1 MAAPSSSP
9 SSATAPF
16 FLLAFAITWG
26 LQLPGVLAQGGLL
39 PGDVQLYMPFAGLG
53 IFGPLIAA
61 LVLAWREGRGS
72 GVRTLLRPLLRW
84 RVHLGWYLM
93 ALLVPATLLALVL
106 LGLNTGGR
114 TGPVVYFPVNGA
126 IGFALVIS
134 LVEEVGW
141 RGFALPRLQRRFGPF
156 AASTLL
162 GVLWYLWHL
171 PMFLGMGV
179 PLDLVLVMLLYFVG
193 ASLLMTWI
201 YNGTEGS
208 LLLMV
213 LAHLGAH
220 LNNSHRALPDEVAPL
235 VAHAIV
241 YAGLGLVVMRRALR
255 TQPSAGVATI
265 RNN

>member
-1 MAAPSSSP
+1 MAAASP
-9 SSATAPF
+9 STAPF

-26 LQLPGVLAQGGLL
+26 LQLPGVLAQQGVL

-53 IFGPLIAA
+53 ILGPLIAA
-61 LVLAWREGRGS
+61 LVLAWREGGGS
-72 GVRTLLRPLLRW
+72 GVRKLLLPLLRW
-84 RVHLGWYLM
+84 REHPGWYLM
-93 ALLVPATLLALVL
+93 ALVVPGGLLALVL
-106 LGLNTGGR
+106 LGLNAVGR
-114 TGPVVYFPVNGA
+114 TGPIVYFPVNGA
-126 IGFALVIS
+126 IAFALVIS

-156 AASTLL
+156 VASTLL
-162 GVLWYLWHL
+162 GVLWYLWHW

-179 PLDLVLVMLLYFVG
+179 PLDLVLVMLLYFMG

-241 YAGLGLVVMRRALR
+241 YGGLGLVVMRRALG
-255 TQPSAGVATI
+255 TQRGAGATTA
-265 RNN
+265 

>member
-1 MAAPSSSP
+1 M
-9 SSATAPF
+9 
-16 FLLAFAITWG
+16 
-26 LQLPGVLAQGGLL
+26 LL
-39 PGDVQLYMPFAGLG
+39 PLLH
-53 IFGPLIAA
+53 
-61 LVLAWREGRGS
+61 WREH
-72 GVRTLLRPLLRW
+72 P
-84 RVHLGWYLM
+84 GWYLM
-93 ALLVPATLLALVL
+93 ALVVPGALLALVL
-106 LGLNTGGR
+106 LGLNTVGR

-156 AASTLL
+156 VASTLL
-162 GVLWYLWHL
+162 GVLWYLWHW
-171 PMFLGMGV
+171 PMFLGLGV
-179 PLDLVLVMLLYFVG
+179 PLDLVLVMLLYFMG

-241 YAGLGLVVMRRALR
+241 YAGLGLLAMRRGLSGR
-255 TQPSAGVATI
+255 FGDSHLQGRPATAKSGKWC
-265 RNN
+265 RSSRET

>member
-1 MAAPSSSP
+1 M
-9 SSATAPF
+9 
-16 FLLAFAITWG
+16 
-26 LQLPGVLAQGGLL
+26 
-39 PGDVQLYMPFAGLG
+39 
-53 IFGPLIAA
+53 
-61 LVLAWREGRGS
+61 
-72 GVRTLLRPLLRW
+72 
-84 RVHLGWYLM
+84 
-93 ALLVPATLLALVL
+93 
-106 LGLNTGGR
+106 
-114 TGPVVYFPVNGA
+114 YFPVNGA
-126 IGFALVIS
+126 IAFALVIS

-156 AASTLL
+156 VASTLL
-162 GVLWYLWHL
+162 GVLWYLWHW

-179 PLDLVLVMLLYFVG
+179 PLDLVLVMLLYFMG